1 MSKVGEKVAYLKG
14 LAEGL
19 GVNGETEQG
28 KLMLAM
34 IDTLEALAKN
44 SEEIDERVEEL
55 SEYVEEIDSD
65 VSDLEEALF
74 LDDEDE
80 EDDDEAY
87 EDEDDDEDEHEHHH
101 EHHYDE
107 HGVCSC
113 GHHHHHDHD
122 ADEVF
127 TSWGKETAHKYSRE
141 DLDKALHALDEGA
154 YGMILRAKGIVD
166 GGDTWY
172 EFDMVPGEHEIR
184 TCGPDVTGKLCVIG
198 SELKEHEIAELF
210 HV

>member
-87 EDEDDDEDEHEHHH
+87 EDEDDDEDGDGLIDYECPHCGTVIFF
-101 EHHYDE
+101 DE
-107 HGVCSC
+107 N
-113 GHHHHHDHD
+113 
-122 ADEVF
+122 A
-127 TSWGKETAHKYSRE
+127 
-141 DLDKALHALDEGA
+141 
-154 YGMILRAKGIVD
+154 
-166 GGDTWY
+166 
-172 EFDMVPGEHEIR
+172 FDMEEEHLCPNCHRKVFEDDGEDGDDE
-184 TCGPDVTGKLCVIG
+184 
-198 SELKEHEIAELF
+198 E
-210 HV
+210 

>member
-80 EDDDEAY
+80 EDDDGLIEY
-87 EDEDDDEDEHEHHH
+87 ECPHCGTVIFFDENAFDMEEEHLCPNCHRKVFEDDGEDGDDEE
-101 EHHYDE
+101 
-107 HGVCSC
+107 
-113 GHHHHHDHD
+113 
-122 ADEVF
+122 
-127 TSWGKETAHKYSRE
+127 
-141 DLDKALHALDEGA
+141 
-154 YGMILRAKGIVD
+154 
-166 GGDTWY
+166 
-172 EFDMVPGEHEIR
+172 
-184 TCGPDVTGKLCVIG
+184 
-198 SELKEHEIAELF
+198 
-210 HV
+210 